1 MKLRTTRVDVYVDSE
16 LVGSGELAYSDISEN
31 ALAPYS
37 VFHCD
42 ETQVYVDSDVV
53 TLSLCWEDTA
63 TQILSWTSRKK
74 LTVPVLLDAEQVGI
88 ATIEIVDEVGTSLLG
103 LVAVALV
110 VLIVGLMVK
119 RGGKGEIKHSTYKK

>member
-1 MKLRTTRVDVYVDSE
+1 MKLRTTRVEVYINDT

-42 ETQVYVDSDVV
+42 ETPIIIDSDVV
-53 TLSLCWEDTA
+53 TLSFCWEDTA
-63 TQILSWTSRKK
+63 TQVLSWTSRKK
-74 LTVPVLLDAEQVGI
+74 LTAPVLLDSEPVGT
-88 ATIEIVDEVGTSLLG
+88 ATIEIVDEAGTSLLG

-110 VLIVGLMVK
+110 VLAVGLMIK
-119 RGGKGEIKHSTYKK
+119 RGAKEK